1 MSNPFL
7 QGASLQ
13 QIAHAARDEEKRKT
27 EERYERARQIIT
39 ESGIKVG
46 DMVTISWEVDDRNG
60 GGTIEH
66 TGILEE
72 LTDTWIKITGTNR
85 SPGHLSMGIAAIV
98 SSTIRIDP
106 AEKKPADDN
115 PFLNNPFMNQG

>member
-27 EERYERARQIIT
+27 EERYERARQIIK

-66 TGILEE
+66 TGTLEE
-72 LTDTWIKITGTNR
+72 LTDTWIKVGSTNR

-106 AEKKPADDN
+106 AEKKPVDDN